1 MSSVYQPKRKELA
14 KVSVVSTKEYDK
26 NKGKLRFVG
35 SINKL
40 FPSFVTTKRNKTT
53 GRCTYIEDTTAL
65 TKRTKGEVVKF
76 FSRNENRKKEV
87 LYLVVPKAKSNTSSK
102 RGKRNG

>member
-14 KVSVVSTKEYDK
+14 KVSVVSTKDYDK

-35 SINKL
+35 SINKR
-40 FPSFVTTKRNKTT
+40 FPNFVTTKRNKTT

-76 FSRNENRKKEV
+76 FSKNENQKKEV
-87 LYLVVPKAKSNTSSK
+87 LYLVVPKVQTKTTHK
-102 RGKRNG
+102 RGKK

>member
-14 KVSVVSTKEYDK
+14 KVSVVSAKDYDR

-35 SINKL
+35 SINKRL
-40 FPSFVTTKRNKTT
+40 PNFVTTKRNKKT

-65 TKRTKGEVVKF
+65 TKITKSEVLKF
-76 FSRNENRKKEV
+76 FSKNENINKEV
-87 LYLVVPKAKSNTSSK
+87 LYLVVPKTQKKTTG
-102 RGKRNG
+102 GK